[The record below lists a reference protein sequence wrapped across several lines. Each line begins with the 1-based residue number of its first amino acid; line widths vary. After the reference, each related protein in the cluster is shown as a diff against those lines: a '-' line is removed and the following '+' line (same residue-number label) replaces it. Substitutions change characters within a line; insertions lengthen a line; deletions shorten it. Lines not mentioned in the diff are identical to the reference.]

1 MRGKVTI
8 ITGGAGGI
16 GLASAHVLGGMG
28 AAVAIVD
35 LSGPSLDGV
44 AAELTAAGID
54 ARPFACD
61 VSDYNAAA
69 QCIAGVM
76 AWRGRIDHLVNAAG
90 ISQKVSTAKLEPD
103 DWQRLIGVNQTGVY
117 NVTQAVVPHM
127 ISDGGGAIVNVASI
141 AGLVAVPG
149 RAAYSAAKHA
159 VVGLTRSYA
168 ADLAGRGIRV
178 NAVAPGI
185 IETPMTARYIAVPQF
200 RDALRDSVAMGR
212 AGQPAEVAEA
222 IAFLLSDKASYIN
235 GAVLPV
241 DGGFTAVKSF
251 VPSSQTEFDPA

>member
-1 MRGKVTI
+1 MPGKVAI

-16 GLASAHVLGGMG
+16 GLATAHVVGRMG

-35 LSGPSLDGV
+35 LAGPSLNG
-44 AAELTAAGID
+44 AAADLAAAGVD
-54 ARPFACD
+54 AKSFACD
-61 VSDYNAAA
+61 LSDYDAAA
-69 QCIAGVM
+69 QCAADVV

-90 ISQKVSTAKLEPD
+90 ISQKVSTAKLGPD
-103 DWQRLIGVNQTGVY
+103 DWRHIIGVNQTGVY
-117 NVTQAVVPHM
+117 NFTQAVAPSM
-127 ISDGGGAIVNVASI
+127 ISGGGGAIVNVASI
-141 AGLVAVPG
+141 AGLIAVPG
-149 RAAYSAAKHA
+149 RAAYNAAKHA

-178 NAVAPGI
+178 NAVAPGM

-212 AGQPAEVAEA
+212 AGQPEEIGEA
-222 IAFLLSDKASYIN
+222 IAFLLSDAASYIT